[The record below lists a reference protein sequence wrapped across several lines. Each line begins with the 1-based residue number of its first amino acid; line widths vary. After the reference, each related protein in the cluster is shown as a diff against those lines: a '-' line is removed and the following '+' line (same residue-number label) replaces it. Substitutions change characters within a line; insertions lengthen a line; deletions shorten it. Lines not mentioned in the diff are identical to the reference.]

1 MQTLNLRL
9 KPPARVIP
17 IFVGQN
23 LWQHFQEFL
32 TEKFPTH
39 QIFVISDENVFRI
52 YAHKVEKYLGRLGRW
67 GGIISFPAGE
77 ESKTRQQKA
86 QLEDRL
92 FEKKAGRDSLI
103 VAIGGGVTGDLAG
116 FVAASLH
123 RGIPL
128 IQVPTSILAQVDSS
142 IGGKVGI
149 NHPSG
154 KNLLGS
160 FHQPEAIFSDISL
173 LDTLP
178 DEEYFNGLAEVIK
191 YAVTLDNQLF
201 DFLLTNADEIK
212 NRDKT
217 ALKKIITTSIG
228 LKINVV
234 EMDEQEQSYRT
245 ILNFGH
251 TLGHAIEKLADFKIK
266 HGYAIAAGMVYAA
279 RLSHQKFG
287 YPSNKIKNLSDILNT
302 YQLNSV
308 NIKNFSEEEL
318 WKTTFSDKKVRQNKP
333 HFTLLDEKENARL
346 LVPVTFEEFKSAL
359 RSG

>member
-9 KPPARVIP
+9 KTPARVIP

-23 LWQHFQEFL
+23 LWQRLQEFFA
-32 TEKFPTH
+32 EKFPSH
-39 QIFVISDENVFRI
+39 QIFAISDDIIIRI
-52 YAHKVEKYLGRLGRW
+52 YSKQIENYLGKLERW

-86 QLEDRL
+86 KLENRL
-92 FEKKAGRDSLI
+92 FEKQAGRDSLI

-128 IQVPTSILAQVDSS
+128 IQVPTSVLAQVDSS

-201 DFLLTNADEIK
+201 DFLLTNAGKIK

-217 ALKKIITTSIG
+217 ALKNIITISIG
-228 LKINVV
+228 LKIKVV

-251 TLGHAIEKLADFKIK
+251 TLGHAIEKLTKFKIK

-287 YPSNKIKNLSDILNT
+287 YPANKIKNLSEILDT
-302 YQLNSV
+302 YHLNSV
-308 NIKNFSEEEL
+308 NIKNFSEDEL

-346 LVPVTFEEFKSAL
+346 LVPVTFEEFQNAL